1 MSSLIIS
8 YISSIQSE
16 FNTGQSTEHSFRSA
30 LKTLLESLNPKILA
44 LNESQRIT
52 GVGMPDFTIKDTK
65 NNTINIGWIE
75 AKDLY
80 VDLDEKKN
88 SDQLGRYL
96 SAFDNFVYT
105 NNLTF
110 KFYRGGKLVESVSLG
125 SCDKKTITWTT
136 SDLFADNLVKLERLL
151 VDFLSYSG
159 QTISSPAKLAHAM
172 AQKAQLI
179 KYAIQHIFQE
189 DGDQAWLY
197 SQYLTFKDMLISDL
211 TEDQF
216 ADMYAQTIAYG
227 LFAARLHDTDL
238 DTFSRYEA
246 EKLIPKSTPFV
257 RWLFRQMAND
267 DEFDDRVAH
276 IIDDLVNIFLHTD
289 VAGLLKQ
296 YNKETG
302 RNDPII
308 HFYETFLWEYDPAMR
323 KKRWVYYTPEAVVKF
338 IVRGVDH
345 LLKSEFGL
353 SRGLADTSKIEHSF
367 LEQGKKIKKQVH
379 RVQVLDPATGTGTFL
394 DETIKYIHDTYFAG
408 QTGIWSWYVG
418 QDLLPRIWG
427 FEILMA
433 SYTMAHLKLGLTL
446 EHLGI
451 DSSDERL
458 NIFLTNSLEEPHDH
472 LGTLFSAQLARE
484 SEEASKVKK
493 EQPIMVVMGNPPYS
507 GESSN
512 NGALIMRLMEDYK
525 KEPWGTQKL
534 QEQNSKWINDDYVK
548 FIRFAESFIEK
559 NSEGIIAYICPHGFL
574 DNPTFRGMR
583 WHLLDTFDKIYT
595 IDLHGNS
602 KKKET
607 APDWWKDEN
616 VFDIMQGV
624 AITFFVK
631 TGFKKKWALAT
642 VYHTDLYGKRDLKYD
657 WLWHNKLD
665 TIDFK
670 KLENIAP
677 NYFMVQ
683 KDFGL
688 QKQYDSFVS
697 VSELFGLNS
706 VGILTARDAFTIKS
720 TKQEVQQTIQRFLSL
735 DDESSRNEFD
745 LWKDV
750 RDWTVAFA
758 KKDLLNSWPIF
769 VNIIPV
775 SYRPFDMRYTYY
787 TWNSKWFH
795 CMPRWEVMKHFIE
808 WDNIGLSIEKI
819 ITNKNTPYRDVF
831 VTKSISDW
839 HYIGSATYNL
849 PLYLY
854 NEGLDGEMMRSV
866 NMDREIV
873 ERVCGV
879 LGMDRD
885 DKSPNGLL
893 RSSQWQGDGRS
904 TVWPE
909 DIFDYIYAVL
919 HSPTYRETYKEF
931 LKIDFPRV
939 PFTKD
944 KEMFRQLVEKGHE
957 LRLRHLMEHQHS
969 DALITTYP
977 VGWDNKVEK
986 IGFDASGDDG
996 LLRSSQWQV
1005 TGKVWINATQYV
1017 DHVPQVAREFYIWG
1031 YQPAQKWLKD
1041 RKDKTLSY
1049 EDIMHYQKIIVALT
1063 NTARVMEEID
1073 GINFL

>member
-110 KFYRGGKLVESVSLG
+110 KFYRGGKLVESVSLW
-125 SCDKKTITWTT
+125 SCDKKTITWNT
-136 SDLFADNLVKLERLL
+136 SDLFGDATVKLERLL

-227 LFAARLHDTDL
+227 LFAARLHDHNL

-323 KKRWVYYTPEAVVKF
+323 KKRWVYYTPEAVVKV

-367 LEQGKKIKKQVH
+367 LEQGKKINKQVH

-408 QTGIWSWYVG
+408 QAGAWSGYVG

-507 GESSN
+507 VSSN
-512 NGALIMRLMEDYK
+512 NKWEWIQNLIADYK
-525 KEPWGTQKL
+525 KNLNERK
-534 QEQNSKWINDDYVK
+534 INIDDDYVK
-548 FIRFAESFIEK
+548 FIRFAQYFVDNNK
-559 NSEGIIAYICPHGFL
+559 EGIIWFITNNSYVDGV
-574 DNPTFRGMR
+574 TYRQMR
-583 WHLLDTFDKIYT
+583 KTLMESFDKIY
-595 IDLHGNS
+595 IYNLHGDGR
-602 KKKET
+602 KKEVT
-607 APDWWKDEN
+607 PEWWKDEN

-624 AITFFVK
+624 SIIFAVK
-631 TGFKKKWALAT
+631 NSTSKKLAS
-642 VYHTDLYGKRDLKYD
+642 VYHYDSYGKRDIKYERLEIQTIED
-657 WLWHNKLD
+657 IKWEKLIPKEPYYFFVPKDFALEEKYNNGVKLD
-665 TIDFK
+665 QLFSSISIGIETQNDVLTIRETVNDAQMVLNDFK
-670 KLENIAP
+670 HLSEDNIKTKYSINKEWRDRQISRAKNDVLSNDPHIVKILYRLFDDRYTIFSGCARGFLAWPRSLSSHIIQP
-677 NYFMVQ
+677 N
-683 KDFGL
+683 
-688 QKQYDSFVS
+688 
-697 VSELFGLNS
+697 
-706 VGILTARDAFTIKS
+706 
-720 TKQEVQQTIQRFLSL
+720 LSL
-735 DDESSRNEFD
+735 
-745 LWKDV
+745 
-750 RDWTVAFA
+750 
-758 KKDLLNSWPIF
+758 IF
-769 VNIIPV
+769 TRQ
-775 SYRPFDMRYTYY
+775 S
-787 TWNSKWFH
+787 
-795 CMPRWEVMKHFIE
+795 
-808 WDNIGLSIEKI
+808 
-819 ITNKNTPYRDVF
+819 KNTSSHIMVSKDMICRHALTWETTF
-831 VTKSISDW
+831 S
-839 HYIGSATYNL
+839 

-854 NEGLDGEMMRSV
+854 NKWLDGEMTRSV
-866 NMDREIV
+866 NMDMSIV
-873 ERVCGV
+873 QGICER
-879 LGMDRD
+879 LGMEWDEQ
-885 DKSPNGLL
+885 SPSGLL
-893 RSSQWQGDGRS
+893 RASQWQGDGRS

-939 PFTKD
+939 PFTTD
-944 KEMFRQLVEKGHE
+944 QEVFRQLVEKGHE

-986 IGFDASGDDG
+986 IVFDASGDDG